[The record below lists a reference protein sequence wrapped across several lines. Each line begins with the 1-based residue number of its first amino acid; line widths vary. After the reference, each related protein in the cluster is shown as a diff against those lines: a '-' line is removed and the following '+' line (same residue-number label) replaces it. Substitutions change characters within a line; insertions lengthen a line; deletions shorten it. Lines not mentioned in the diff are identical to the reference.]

1 MRMKV
6 LVLASLTIWQR
17 EVMRF
22 LRSPSRIIG
31 SLGMPFFFLAFLGMG
46 MTSAFGIR
54 PGGERYLDYIA
65 PGIMGMVLLFSS
77 TVAGISVIW
86 DRQFG
91 FLKEMLVAP
100 IPRLAIV
107 LGRTAGGT
115 TTASMQALI
124 FLVIALI
131 LGVKA
136 PSAAGLL
143 MAIVFM
149 ALIGIS
155 FTSLGVALASRM
167 EDPHGFQLIFN
178 FLIMPIFFLSG
189 ALFPLDNLPAPL
201 KAAALANPL
210 TYGVDGLRW
219 ALIGVSRFGPVV
231 DIAVLSGVSA
241 ALLTLGAVLFRG
253 ARM

>member
-1 MRMKV
+1 MKR
-6 LVLASLTIWQR
+6 LFLASATIWQR
-17 EVMRF
+17 EVIRYV
-22 LRSPSRIIG
+22 RSPSRILG
-31 SLGMPFFFLAFLGMG
+31 SLGMPFFFLAFLGIG
-46 MTSAFGIR
+46 MQSAFSIR
-54 PGGERYLDYIA
+54 PGGEKYIDFIA
-65 PGIMGMVLLFSS
+65 PGILGMVLLFSS

-115 TTASMQALI
+115 TTASLQAL
-124 FLVIALI
+124 LMLAASVV
-131 LGVKA
+131 LGVKP
-136 PSAAGLL
+136 PSFGGVLL
-143 MAIVFM
+143 ALVFM

-178 FLIMPIFFLSG
+178 FLIMPTFFLSG
-189 ALFPLDNLPAPL
+189 ALFPVKDLPVFL
-201 KAAALANPL
+201 RWAAWLNPL
-210 TYGVDGLRW
+210 TYGVDGLRQ
-219 ALIGVSRFGPVV
+219 ALIGQSQLGLALDF
-231 DIAVLSGVSA
+231 AVLSAVSVV
-241 ALLTLGAVLFRG
+241 LLTLGAILFRG